1 MRFVFIPA
9 MLLAALTV
17 LTVTS
22 TTAGDDR
29 LELSTEGAVAE
40 GRQLYRIYCSGCHGP
55 EGRGD
60 GLAAGDLEPAPADL
74 AIIQRGNDG
83 VYPAAKME
91 KSISGLD
98 SEPGHRS
105 REMPL
110 WGFAFRET
118 GSDADQT
125 EAVEEKIVKLVKYL
139 KSIQVTAKTR

>member
-1 MRFVFIPA
+1 MRIVFMLA
-9 MLLAALTV
+9 MLLAT

-22 TTAGDDR
+22 TTAGDAR
-29 LELSTEGAVAE
+29 FELSTEGAVAE

-60 GLAAGDLEPAPADL
+60 GPAADDLEPAPADL
-74 AIIQRGNDG
+74 AIIQRDNDG
-83 VYPAAKME
+83 VYPAAKLV

-125 EAVEEKIVKLVKYL
+125 KAVEEKIGKLVKYL
-139 KSIQVTAKTR
+139 RSIQVTAETR